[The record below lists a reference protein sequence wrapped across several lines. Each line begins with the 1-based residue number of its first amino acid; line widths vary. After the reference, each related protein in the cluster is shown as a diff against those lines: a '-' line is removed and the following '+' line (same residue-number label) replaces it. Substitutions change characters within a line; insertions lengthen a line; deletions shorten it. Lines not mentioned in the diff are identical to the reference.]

1 MSTITAGKSTWV
13 NRARS
18 STSYGQTSTLK
29 VKANVSSDEQQ
40 AFIRFQL
47 PATLQPGVTVDT
59 ATLQI
64 PMSGTTGSGTLT
76 VQRADAIVNTSMT
89 WGTKPGVTG
98 GTATASAA
106 AVLSFNVKTML
117 QAWVD
122 GGGGTH
128 PGWRITSSDTTS
140 RTLLGIGSA
149 SLVLEY
155 STTPA
160 KPTNVHPEGLVT
172 TSKPDISFNAGTHT
186 AIQVQIAPT
195 GTTFDST
202 AGYTSPTF
210 DSGTVASTSNGY
222 PLSTSSYGGLS
233 SGSTTTTVR
242 VQNGSKWSPWS
253 DPVTMTRTTPPT
265 PSITDPSTTTVYDS
279 QTPLTITCTN
289 LTSVRWTV
297 TPSTSTIP
305 TYDSGTLAATSPFTH
320 TPTKPAFLTQ
330 GASYVITA
338 QATVSTAYEDAKYL
352 PVSKT
357 VTLDYAVISGPT
369 TLTVTQPDASPKVH
383 IALTNT
389 GTAPEQ
395 YAVTVNGGSDAYYV
409 PGDFPIDL
417 WNVPPN
423 TASTIRVAPRQ
434 DGVNRAAGLTQTIT
448 TQVGVDWLVDPVT
461 SEAAWILTQGD
472 VDQPFASVES
482 SVLHTPEN
490 SEYVVRRRLGR
501 RKPEGSVAG
510 FLKDSFLGNASTAIA
525 LFQKWGDPNQT
536 PADKVFHYFTGDVI
550 VPVWIGDVDVRPSLH
565 TKPGDIVKAVSFSW
579 WSAPE
584 PTSA

>member
-18 STSYGQTSTLK
+18 STSYGQTATLK
-29 VKANVSSDEQQ
+29 VKANVSADEQQ

-47 PATLQPGVTVDT
+47 PTTLQPGVTVDT

-76 VQRADAIVNTSMT
+76 VQRADVMVKTNMT
-89 WGTKPGVTG
+89 WATKPGVTG
-98 GTATASAA
+98 GTATATAAA
-106 AVLSFNVKTML
+106 AVSWDLKTML

-122 GGGGTH
+122 GGGGSH

-172 TSKPDISFNAGTHT
+172 TSKPDITFNAGTHT
-186 AIQVQIAPT
+186 AVQVQIAPS

-202 AGYTSPTF
+202 AGFTSPTF

-222 PLSTSSYGGLS
+222 ALSTSSYGGLS
-233 SGSTTTTVR
+233 SGSTTITVR
-242 VQNGSKWSPWS
+242 TQNGSKWSLFS
-253 DPVTMTRTTPPT
+253 DPVTMTRATPPT
-265 PSITDPSTTTVYDS
+265 PSITAPSSPIYDS
-279 QTPLTITCTN
+279 QTPITVTCTSM
-289 LTSVRWTV
+289 TSVRLTV
-297 TPSTSTIP
+297 TPSGSTTP

-320 TPTKPAFLTQ
+320 TPTKPAFLIQ
-330 GASYVITA
+330 GASYVINA
-338 QATVSTAYEDAKYL
+338 QVTVSTAYEDAKYL
-352 PVSKT
+352 TATQT
-357 VTLDYAVISGPT
+357 VTLNYAAITGPT
-369 TLTVTQPDASPKVH
+369 TVTVTQPDASPRIHVA
-383 IALTNT
+383 ITAG
-389 GTAPEQ
+389 GTPPEQ
-395 YAVTVNGGSDAYYV
+395 YAVTVDGGKDTYYL
-409 PGDFPIDL
+409 PTDFPIDL

-423 TASTIRVAPRQ
+423 TTSTIRVAPRQ

-448 TQVGVDWLVDPVT
+448 SQVGVDWLVDPVT

-525 LFQKWGDPNQT
+525 LFQKWGDPDQT